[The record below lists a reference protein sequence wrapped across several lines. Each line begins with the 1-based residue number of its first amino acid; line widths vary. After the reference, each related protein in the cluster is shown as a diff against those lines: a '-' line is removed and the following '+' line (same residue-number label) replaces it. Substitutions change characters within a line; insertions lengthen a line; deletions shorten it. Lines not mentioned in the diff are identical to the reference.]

1 MEPRTRAVPTI
12 LDALASAAIRIFRPL
27 VRILLRHN
35 VSYKTCADWLRWCY
49 ADVAAREFTVPG
61 RKQSNSRV
69 AVLTGLTRVD
79 VGYLL
84 KMPPPDQV
92 HQEEQYHRAGLV
104 LSGWVND
111 PAYRDGD
118 GNLLELPFENA
129 DGPSFSDL
137 VNRFSGGTPP
147 RAVLDELEL
156 SGAVEVRT
164 DRTIRV
170 LRPRYIP
177 RANDRE
183 INYAQVFGL
192 ACGELINTIHHNWC
206 AAKAEKRLQLVA
218 YNDRI
223 DPRLIPEAKQRVEDA
238 ARELTE
244 QVDAILYEY
253 EQRSRAA
260 RTRETSDNPD
270 APVPRIGLGLYFFRQ
285 EPDEPQTDDSNT
297 ES

>member
-1 MEPRTRAVPTI
+1 MDAHSRAVPTV
-12 LDALASAAIRIFRPL
+12 LDALASAAVRIFRPL
-27 VRILLRHN
+27 VRIMLRHN
-35 VSYKTCADWLRWCY
+35 VSYKTCAEWLRWCY
-49 ADVAAREFTVPG
+49 ADVASREFTVPG

-79 VGYLL
+79 VGHLL
-84 KMPPPDQV
+84 KMPAPDKV

-111 PAYRDGD
+111 PDFRDAD
-118 GNLLELPFENA
+118 GEPLALPFENG
-129 DGPSFSDL
+129 DGPSFSEL

-156 SGAVEVRT
+156 SGAVEVRS
-164 DRTIRV
+164 DRTVRV

-177 RANDRE
+177 RANDRQ

-192 ACGELINTIHHNWC
+192 ACGELINTIHHNWRSE
-206 AAKAEKRLQLVA
+206 KGEKRLQLVA
-218 YNDRI
+218 YNDNI
-223 DPRLIPEAKQRVEDA
+223 DPSLIPEAKQRIEDA

-244 QVDAILYEY
+244 QVDGILYEY
-253 EQRSRAA
+253 EQRSRGS
-260 RTRETSDNPD
+260 RSPESNGNPQ
-270 APVPRIGLGLYFFRQ
+270 VSSPRVGLGLYYFRQ
-285 EPDEPQTDDSNT
+285 EPDETPTDDANT